1 VAVEAERATTTH
13 SSRIA
18 RQKSPKR
25 VATFVRALIFSSFSF
40 YSSLFVS
47 ASHFDRLRQRRRLW
61 PRLSLLRRLCDY
73 TTALPVYRRL
83 IPARPDAA
91 KRATTTKKNG
101 GRNSWQPII
110 FFPFPDY
117 YFLCAVL
124 LVFRQLD
131 LISNSALILC
141 VVRLI

>member
-1 VAVEAERATTTH
+1 MAVEAERATTH

-40 YSSLFVS
+40 YSSLLVS
-47 ASHFDRLRQRRRLW
+47 ASHFNRLRQRRRLW

-91 KRATTTKKNG
+91 KRATTTTKKKTEAG
-101 GRNSWQPII
+101 ILGSRLFLFSLFLIII
-110 FFPFPDY
+110 FCVQRYWCFGS
-117 YFLCAVL
+117 
-124 LVFRQLD
+124 
-131 LISNSALILC
+131 LISSAIPL
-141 VVRLI
+141 